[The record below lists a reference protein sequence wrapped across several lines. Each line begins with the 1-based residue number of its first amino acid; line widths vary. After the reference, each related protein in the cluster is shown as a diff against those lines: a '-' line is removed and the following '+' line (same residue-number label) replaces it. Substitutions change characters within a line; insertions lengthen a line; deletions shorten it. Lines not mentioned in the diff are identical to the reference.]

1 MTCSQCR
8 AKIPLSHQPGKF
20 LAISLGFAAGAVATP
35 FLISSPLN
43 WITSGTSGLIAL
55 IAMGGVSTEMTD
67 ASASV
72 FSRFKRQGV
81 ECEKC
86 GHICKIRPWSW

>member
-1 MTCSQCR
+1 MTCSQCSAR
-8 AKIPLSHQPGKF
+8 IPLSHQPGKF
-20 LAISLGFAAGAVATP
+20 LAVAIGFGAATAATP
-35 FLISSPLN
+35 FLLSPPVN
-43 WITSGTSGLIAL
+43 WVVSGSCAFLAAVAL
-55 IAMGGVSTEMTD
+55 GGVSTEMTD
-67 ASASV
+67 ASAWV